1 MGENEEESQELA
13 EAQTCDGHWKCLR
26 CGEVRWPVGAL
37 VGVGW
42 GGDETRRRIS
52 MDFPEKEK

>member
-26 CGEVRWPVGAL
+26 CGEVRWPVG
-37 VGVGW
+37 G
-42 GGDETRRRIS
+42 GGDETMGRWIFVKKKNER
-52 MDFPEKEK
+52 

>member
-26 CGEVRWPVGAL
+26 CGEVRWPV
-37 VGVGW
+37 VGW
-42 GGDETRRRIS
+42 GGDGLA
-52 MDFPEKEK
+52 MDFREKEK

>member
-1 MGENEEESQELA
+1 MGENEEESQELG

-37 VGVGW
+37 VGVGCK
-42 GGDETRRRIS
+42 GKEA
-52 MDFPEKEK
+52 MDFPEKTKKEK